1 MVKYAQSKPDFASK
15 QGIAL
20 KEAAETVYWLELL
33 QDSGLLTE
41 TMSSSMLADAN
52 EPVVMLVSAI
62 IAPAMKYVDL
72 PSLVGGAPRA
82 PRNRFTPHFAV
93 FRFRAA
99 RGAAPTNTPR
109 INIFP
114 RRIYSN
120 RHASWCERGSCNSP
134 YSIRCQRNGSAIS
147 KFVIELAGS
156 FW

>member
-1 MVKYAQSKPDFASK
+1 MKTKDENPTLTKAKLFARRIIKMYVFLSEKKHEYVLSK
-15 QGIAL
+15 QIL
-20 KEAAETVYWLELL
+20 R
-33 QDSGLLTE
+33 SGT
-41 TMSSSMLADAN
+41 SVGAN
-52 EPVVMLVSAI
+52 FAI

-114 RRIYSN
+114 RRIYKKV
-120 RHASWCERGSCNSP
+120 R
-134 YSIRCQRNGSAIS
+134 
-147 KFVIELAGS
+147 
-156 FW
+156 

>member
-1 MVKYAQSKPDFASK
+1 MDTLWENHLDETKTTKVKGELSSGQLDWLKAELPKRTRPFFLAAHHPVKEIENGDWK
-15 QGIAL
+15 AL
-20 KEAAETVYWLELL
+20 NAL
-33 QDSGLLTE
+33 
-41 TMSSSMLADAN
+41 
-52 EPVVMLVSAI
+52 

-114 RRIYSN
+114 RRIYSG
-120 RHASWCERGSCNSP
+120 R
-134 YSIRCQRNGSAIS
+134 I
-147 KFVIELAGS
+147 
-156 FW
+156 